1 MSLHLISFKTC
12 PFVQRAVI
20 TLKHKNIDFDIT
32 YIDLAEPPDWF
43 LEMSP
48 LGKVPVLKV
57 DDEILFESAVINEY
71 LDEITGGELQPKDPL
86 ARAKNRAWIEFA
98 SNMLGNLYMM
108 KMSKDEEHFDKYR
121 ELLVSQLHR
130 VEERLGEGPWF
141 NGAEFSLADTAFAPL
156 FRQNSVAGGK
166 LSVLDAD
173 TMAGPAGGTRFG
185 GRRIRGFVSIGDAK
199 EWFLQPRSTGGLAGI
214 DIESYTCKRNP
225 MKILCE

>member
-108 KMSKDEEHFDKYR
+108 KMSKDEEHFEKYR

-173 TMAGPAGGTRFG
+173 TM
-185 GRRIRGFVSIGDAK
+185 
-199 EWFLQPRSTGGLAGI
+199 PRVCAWAERLLALPEVRDSVVDEFEDLYLSAMQKNG
-214 DIESYTCKRNP
+214 SYSLAR
-225 MKILCE
+225 LAA